1 MTRKLKTKLLKLV
14 CKRSEVMRQPFRNSS
29 WSNKMNQSDNKP
41 LVSKKPGDNFWSKI
55 TNLSVGKTR
64 SAIQKV
70 YFKKSD

>member
-1 MTRKLKTKLLKLV
+1 
-14 CKRSEVMRQPFRNSS
+14 
-29 WSNKMNQSDNKP
+29 MNQSDNKP